1 MTAMRSRLAA
11 TELNAAA
18 TRSAVRQ
25 ATFAGQNTF
34 ASLAY
39 GRVRIGG
46 KLLSHG
52 YIGTDLVLLYV
63 WCCGEIFAIETVYL
77 NQAVAPGAVTMTHYL
92 GTTTQGVD
100 PTMAA
105 ARAGYADT
113 LVARSARGD
122 VGIAYSVIRIPA
134 GTVGAFPR
142 AEAVIKGRLIS
153 DPRTGAIAYSENPGL
168 HVLDLAT
175 DPVVGAGFDVVGA
188 EGVANRCDELIG
200 GQVRAATGLV
210 LDTPRPV
217 LSWIDVLL
225 EYAEAYRAWE
235 GATMRLIPD
244 GKVSVPVRDFNA
256 SAMVDGS
263 LTFQRSGTANAP
275 TRVIVQYTQ
284 QAPGAASWTEA
295 QAIAELPGVS
305 DGSVG
310 LVASTV
316 SLEGVYR
323 DVEAQRRALA
333 RLRRL
338 QLGGQYSWRAFDD
351 GLRSQ
356 VGDVVRIVRPDVG
369 LADRWVRISGVG
381 LAEAG
386 RYSIKASDYSDLA
399 YPDDVTPPSG
409 TTTVPV
415 GAITI
420 MRAGE
425 LPAGWELFT
434 AANGRYIV
442 GASAAGGTYA
452 VGATGG
458 SEVVAISGV
467 TASAG
472 AHTGNQF
479 ETKHGN
485 TPSGGYEA
493 GSGGDEAGAHTHNY
507 GPTNASITPAAQVYP
522 LVRKTGSDGA
532 TVPYNLAVLA
542 GEALLDPAVSE
553 LAAPNGRLLRA
564 GAAVAASGS
573 ASQSVSVTYT
583 TAGEHQHSAGWVG
596 TKSGAAFST
605 REQLVAGGHNHAGSP
620 GLTVTAN
627 VKRRRLA
634 LYGAAEDFEV
644 SPGMI
649 FMWAGTPASIP
660 AGWAWCDG
668 TNDTPNLPSYYVEFA
683 ASAQAGT
690 ATGNNKATWSG
701 STNTVGDH
709 SHAGDETNYPP
720 WDPYSTA
727 HDDSAGAHSHTING
741 TADFTPSWYALGFI
755 MYTGA

>member
-1 MTAMRSRLAA
+1 MTIRSRLTAA
-11 TELNAAA
+11 ELNALA
-18 TRSAVRQ
+18 TKAEIRQ
-25 ATFAGQNTF
+25 ATFAGKGTF
-34 ASLAY
+34 AALAY

-52 YIGTDLVLLYV
+52 YIGSDLVLLYE
-63 WCCGEIFAIETVYL
+63 WCVGPIFAIETVYL
-77 NQAVAPGAVTMTHYL
+77 NQAVAPAGVTMTHYL

-100 PTMAA
+100 ATMVA
-105 ARAGYADT
+105 ARAGYADK
-113 LVARSARGD
+113 LVYTSPAGS
-122 VGIAYSVIRIPA
+122 VGIAYSVIRIPPSTI
-134 GTVGAFPR
+134 GGFPR
-142 AEAVIKGRLIS
+142 AEAVIKARMTL
-153 DPRTGAIAYSENPGL
+153 DPRTGTVGWSENPAL
-168 HVLDLAT
+168 HALDVAT
-175 DPVVGAGFDVVGA
+175 DPVIGGGYVVTGA
-188 EGVANRCDELIG
+188 EALADRCDELLSG
-200 GQVRAATGLV
+200 EARCRTGIVLSSPRRV
-210 LDTPRPV
+210 LDHVDT
-217 LSWIDVLL
+217 LL
-225 EYAEAYRAWE
+225 EYAEGLRVWE
-235 GATMRLIPD
+235 GASLRFVAD
-244 GKVSVPVRDFNA
+244 GKVAAPSRDYTA
-256 SAMVDGS
+256 DDMVEGS
-263 LTFQRSGTANAP
+263 LDIRVAGLASAP
-275 TRVIVQYTQ
+275 TRIELRYTDPAAGPESWAD
-284 QAPGAASWTEA
+284 APAF
-295 QAIAELPGVS
+295 AELPGVS

-310 LVASTV
+310 LVSSTV
-316 SLEGVYR
+316 RMEGVNRYS
-323 DVEAQRRALA
+323 EAARKALS

-338 QLGGQYSWRAFDD
+338 RLSGDYAWRAFDD

-369 LADRWVRISGVG
+369 LADRWVRVTKVG
-381 LAEAG
+381 LVEAG

-425 LPAGWELFT
+425 LPVGWELFT

-458 SEVVAISGV
+458 SEIVAIAGV

-472 AHTGNQF
+472 EHTGNQF
-479 ETKHGN
+479 ETKHGK

-507 GPTNASITPAAQVYP
+507 GPTNAAITPAAQVYP
-522 LVRKTGSDGA
+522 LVRKTGAAGA

-553 LAAPNGRLLRA
+553 LSAPNGRLLRA

-583 TAGEHQHSAGWVG
+583 TAGEHQHSTGWVG

-605 REQLVAGGHNHAGSP
+605 REQFAAGGHNHAGSP

-634 LYGAAEDFEV
+634 LYGGSEDFEV
-644 SPGMI
+644 APGMI
-649 FMWAGTPASIP
+649 FMWSGSAGSVP

-668 TNDTPNLPSYYVEFA
+668 TNDTPNLPSYYVEFS

-690 ATGNNKATWSG
+690 AKGNNKATWSG

-709 SHAGDETNYPP
+709 SHAGAETNYPP

-755 MYTGA
+755 MFTGV